1 MALLDGQTKA
11 AQEGSAFPSL
21 WRNLYLVI
29 LSCGSGS
36 SSFLWGNAQRATY
49 QHSSHVKAGLEGWGG
64 SWHGTDIIWH
74 QWDQWF
80 PGLQPLLPLI
90 FCIHY
95 MRYFLLKYKSTHT
108 LKKSFN
114 INTSIHLFTHST
126 KIYLGSRLPSHFF
139 FFKQLM
145 YTCLMADLQGLH
157 LMQKKIVLNWHFYL
171 KIYSH
176 CFSLYRFYYMLE
188 IQWRMRH
195 RHGHSRGLHDRR

>member
-108 LKKSFN
+108 LNKKSFN

-139 FFKQLM
+139 FQTTHVYMFNGRLARSSSNAEKNCVELALLFKNLL
-145 YTCLMADLQGLH
+145 TL
-157 LMQKKIVLNWHFYL
+157 F
-171 KIYSH
+171 
-176 CFSLYRFYYMLE
+176 FS
-188 IQWRMRH
+188 
-195 RHGHSRGLHDRR
+195 S